1 MRRHVRRIMAITIAA
16 FCALGTPMM
25 AKATDVGEASTRTL
39 SPDNSL
45 ESLSISGAELSP
57 AFYYSTVN
65 YTATVSYDVTEVAVS
80 AKTSN
85 RNAAIESIS
94 GYENLSVGENT
105 IKIVVVAENGNKA
118 TYTVKLTRLAE
129 GETPAENGGAD
140 NAAAD
145 NDATDTDPSGD
156 DTADAGTSDGSTA
169 DDQTAGDD
177 TADEN
182 ETQLPVG
189 NTYFVPMD
197 APAEAVLNDMVQID
211 LELDGI
217 GTVHAYQYVQGTVTS
232 SLDELDFYFI
242 YGTDADGN
250 AGWYQYDRKNGAFQR
265 YNERVAEQTTSD
277 DNSAL
282 LNNYNLA
289 NAQVKQ
295 LQQKLRLMTCVFL
308 FIVVVLLIIIF
319 SILWSRRN
327 ADYDD
332 GDVFEDEPEPDKKKV
347 RRESSKAENIQQE
360 KPAIEEPEAVE
371 EGEEL
376 LDLNEGVIAEED
388 GSDRDYA
395 KSEHVIGKKAKRKG
409 SLLAYLGLDEDLPL
423 DFGDVVEEDEE
434 DEIEEESKEQPAPEQ
449 KRETKRTVTDSY
461 DGKKE
466 DSNGE
471 NDIEF
476 IDL

>member
-25 AKATDVGEASTRTL
+25 AKATDVGEESTRTL

-45 ESLSISGAELSP
+45 DSLSISGAELSP

-65 YTATVSYDVTEVAVS
+65 YTATVSYDVTEVTVN

-85 RNAAIESIS
+85 RNATIESIS

-129 GETPAENGGAD
+129 GENPAENGGED
-140 NAAAD
+140 NSTVD
-145 NDATDTDPSGD
+145 NDATDPAPSGE
-156 DTADAGTSDGSTA
+156 DAA
-169 DDQTAGDD
+169 DDQTSGDD
-177 TADEN
+177 AAADAN
-182 ETQLPVG
+182 ETQLTVG

-217 GTVHAYQYVQGTVTS
+217 GTLHAYQYVQGTVIS

-265 YNERVAEQTTSD
+265 YNERVAEQTASD
-277 DNSAL
+277 DNNAL

-295 LQQKLRLMTCVFL
+295 LQQKLRLMTCIFL

-332 GDVFEDEPEPDKKKV
+332 GDVFEDEPEPDEKKAH
-347 RRESSKAENIQQE
+347 RESSKTENRQQE
-360 KPAIEEPEAVE
+360 KPAIEASEAMEEKDEP
-371 EGEEL
+371 
-376 LDLNEGVIAEED
+376 LDLNDGTIDERED
-388 GSDRDYA
+388 GVDSNYA
-395 KSEHVIGKKAKRKG
+395 GGEHVAGKKAKRKG
-409 SLLAYLGLDEDLPL
+409 SLLAYLGLDDDLPL
-423 DFGDVVEEDEE
+423 DFGDVIEEDEE
-434 DEIEEESKEQPAPEQ
+434 DEIEEASEQQPVQEQ
-449 KRETKRTVTDSY
+449 KKETKKPVTDSY
-461 DGKKE
+461 KEKKE